1 MYFLCKI
8 STEKLSQQ
16 DGIAH
21 PVNETYLVDALTFAE
36 AETRVL
42 TEQTPFASGGIE
54 VVTCQ
59 KVKLTGLV
67 NTQNE
72 AADKWYKVKV
82 MFVNYDEEK
91 QKEKRIANY
100 FYVHAASLPEALKTL
115 QEEEMKNWQTD
126 YDIVAVTD
134 TPIMDVYLY
143 SPDTQNKK

>member
-91 QKEKRIANY
+91 QKAKPMANY
-100 FYVHAASLPEALKTL
+100 FYVPAALS
-115 QEEEMKNWQTD
+115 NF
-126 YDIVAVTD
+126 
-134 TPIMDVYLY
+134 
-143 SPDTQNKK
+143 